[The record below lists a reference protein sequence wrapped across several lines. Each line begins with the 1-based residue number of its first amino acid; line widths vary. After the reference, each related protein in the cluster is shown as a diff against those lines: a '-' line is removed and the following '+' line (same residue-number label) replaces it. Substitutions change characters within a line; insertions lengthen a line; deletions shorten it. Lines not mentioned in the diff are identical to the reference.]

1 MDVSQ
6 ALDIINTVKQPQS
19 KTLSDL
25 IPLELIEQAY
35 QLTDTV
41 TLRKRKLPLESLVW
55 LLVGM
60 ALYNDKSISDVV
72 NQLDIVDREGKPF
85 VAPSALTQRR
95 KTLGESGARAV
106 YQHMTAHW
114 VKQSNLPQWNGL
126 TLLGVDGVVWRTED
140 TPENADAFSRQKDS
154 LYPQVRMVCQMEL
167 STHQMTGSAFDSY
180 AVNEMKLAEQLIDT
194 TRTIVSP
201 CSIKGFTPWAC

>member
-6 ALDIINTVKQPQS
+6 ALDIINTVKQPQV
-19 KTLSDL
+19 KALSDL

-35 QLTDTV
+35 QMTDTV

-72 NQLDIVDREGKPF
+72 NQLDIIDREGKPF

-95 KTLGESGARAV
+95 KNPG
-106 YQHMTAHW
+106 
-114 VKQSNLPQWNGL
+114 
-126 TLLGVDGVVWRTED
+126 
-140 TPENADAFSRQKDS
+140 
-154 LYPQVRMVCQMEL
+154 
-167 STHQMTGSAFDSY
+167 
-180 AVNEMKLAEQLIDT
+180 
-194 TRTIVSP
+194 
-201 CSIKGFTPWAC
+201 